1 MPSTMNNWNATP
13 TGWSTAGGAEATIDA
28 PELDSSWEIGLDSAG
43 SADVGGAAFARL
55 RAAIELAHIA
65 AAQKEEAIEAIKT
78 LVANGTI
85 RPVSDEKTNTFSAS
99 GVRVN
104 RTPNKRWEQSTKA
117 KEKLAE
123 LTGDLRTAGEIKE
136 IAGEDKWSARLV

>member
-1 MPSTMNNWNATP
+1 MNNWNATP
-13 TGWSTAGGAEATIDA
+13 NGWSTAGGAEATIDA
-28 PELDSSWEIGLDSAG
+28 PESKHSWEIGPDSAD
-43 SADVGGAAFARL
+43 SADAGGAAFARL
-55 RAAIELAHIA
+55 RAAIELAHA
-65 AAQKEEAIEAIKT
+65 AAAHKEEAIAEIKA
-78 LVANGTI
+78 LVADGTI
-85 RPVSDEKTNTFSAS
+85 RPDSDEKKNTFSAP

-104 RTPNKRWEQSTKA
+104 RTPNKKWEQTTKA